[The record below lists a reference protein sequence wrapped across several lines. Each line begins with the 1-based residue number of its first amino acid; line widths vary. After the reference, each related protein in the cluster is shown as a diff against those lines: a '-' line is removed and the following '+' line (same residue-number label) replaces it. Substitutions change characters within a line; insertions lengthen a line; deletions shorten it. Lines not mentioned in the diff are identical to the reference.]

1 MYQIKTQAE
10 EFNIQIKKPNLDFE
24 KKQARNMKKHAD
36 KNKLCGDVLKNKALE
51 DDDEEKQKQLLN
63 GASSEYIK
71 ASEKYMKTI
80 LVAAGGEKEEYY
92 DPKNRKRKVLK
103 DHSKKVLFNAL
114 TNKGIES
121 ISYEEAKVLDEAHS
135 GEELTYI
142 ALEYGKGSN
151 GEEIEMD
158 ISKHDQIQDIT
169 NKISEKCNQL
179 IKEAKQ
185 QKIKETEQQKIQ
197 QIVDEALKLIQTDC

>member
-51 DDDEEKQKQLLN
+51 EDDEEKQKQLLN

-80 LVAAGGEKEEYY
+80 LVAAGGEEEKYY
-92 DPKNRKRKVLK
+92 DSKNRE
-103 DHSKKVLFNAL
+103 KKVLETHSNRVLFDAL
-114 TNKGIES
+114 TNKGIEP
-121 ISYEEAKVLDEAHS
+121 ISYEEVKVLDKAHS
-135 GEELTYI
+135 GKGLTYI
-142 ALEYGKGSN
+142 ALEYGKKIDEEEIV

-158 ISKHDQIQDIT
+158 ISKHNQIQDIT

-179 IKEAKQ
+179 IKEAEK
-185 QKIKETEQQKIQ
+185 QKIQ
-197 QIVDEALKLIQTDC
+197 QIADEALKSIQTDC